1 MDKILEIIKEY
12 HLDFH
17 FAVLLQKNR
26 SNDSPYHNINHT
38 LCVMNNC
45 HLLAKDEN
53 LNKDEITELLIASI
67 YHDFGHSLG
76 KDVDAVNIERA
87 KKYYLLYSRDSQST
101 KHKVCML
108 IETTQYPYIVT
119 ENLSL
124 QQKIIRDA
132 DSMQFLEENYLQQ
145 TIFGFLMSEL
155 TMNLKSAI
163 IAQLKF
169 MSTLTFHTDLAKKI
183 ASEKMPVRYEM
194 MNYIKKLINI

>member
-1 MDKILEIIKEY
+1 MDQLLQIIKEY

-26 SNDSPYHNINHT
+26 SNDSPYHNLNHS
-38 LCVMNNC
+38 LCVMHNC
-45 HLLAKDEN
+45 YRLAKSEN
-53 LNKDEITELLIASI
+53 LNEDETKELIIASI

-87 KKYYLLYSRDSQST
+87 KKYYLLYSRDSQSV

-132 DSMQFLEENYLQQ
+132 DSMQLFEDNYLQQ
-145 TIFGFLMSEL
+145 TIVGFLMGEL
-155 TMNLKSAI
+155 NMNLKTAI
-163 IAQLKF
+163 LNQIKF
-169 MSTLTFHTDLAKKI
+169 MNTLVFHTDLAKKI
-183 ASEKMPVRYEM
+183 AAEKLPARMEM

>member
-1 MDKILEIIKEY
+1 MDQLLQIIKEY

-26 SNDSPYHNINHT
+26 SNDSPYHNLNHS
-38 LCVMNNC
+38 LCVMHNC
-45 HLLAKDEN
+45 YRLAKSEN
-53 LNKDEITELLIASI
+53 LNEDETKELIIASI

-87 KKYYLLYSRDSQST
+87 KKYYLLYSRDSQSV

-108 IETTQYPYIVT
+108 IETTQYPYLVT

-132 DSMQFLEENYLQQ
+132 DSMQLLEDNYLQQ
-145 TIFGFLMSEL
+145 TIVGFLMGEL
-155 TMNLKSAI
+155 NMNLKTAI
-163 IAQLKF
+163 LNQIKF
-169 MSTLTFHTDLAKKI
+169 MNTLTFHTDLAKNI
-183 ASEKMPVRYEM
+183 AAEKLPARIEM
-194 MNYIKKLINI
+194 MNYIKKLINL